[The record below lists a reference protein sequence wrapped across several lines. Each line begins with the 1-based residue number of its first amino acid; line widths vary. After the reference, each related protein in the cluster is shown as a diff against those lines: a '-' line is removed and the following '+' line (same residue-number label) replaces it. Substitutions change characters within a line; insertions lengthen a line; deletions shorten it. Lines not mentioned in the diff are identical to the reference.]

1 MGRAR
6 SAKAE
11 CVMPHWCD
19 AMPARFS
26 CSGGFFCGKF
36 FESYSEEDTDPF
48 LFSTA
53 TGTSVHNRE
62 SPGIAAVRIY
72 NTIPQEGDYDVE
84 ARSLGN
90 YHLVWGLQFDN
101 LFLDRDAG
109 STPNRVIPAVL
120 RAGITPNAERRI
132 HAIDELWS
140 A

>member
-1 MGRAR
+1 M
-6 SAKAE
+6 
-11 CVMPHWCD
+11 
-19 AMPARFS
+19 
-26 CSGGFFCGKF
+26 
-36 FESYSEEDTDPF
+36 
-48 LFSTA
+48 
-53 TGTSVHNRE
+53 
-62 SPGIAAVRIY
+62 RIY

-90 YHLVWGLQFDN
+90 YRLVWGLQFDN